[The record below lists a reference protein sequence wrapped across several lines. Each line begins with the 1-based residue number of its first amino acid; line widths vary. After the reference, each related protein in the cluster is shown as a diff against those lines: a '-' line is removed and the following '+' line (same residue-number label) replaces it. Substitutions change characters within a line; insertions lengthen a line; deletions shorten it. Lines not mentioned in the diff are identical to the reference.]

1 MEAILQAIANRKVK
15 SNREYSE
22 AEELI
27 RGLIAEVEPQVA
39 LAFPDREICRYATEL
54 WSYGEISFCLKVE
67 TIASEDSLVELVVD
81 YKFRLSG
88 KAKQERKTE
97 WQNAKCWYNTVVD
110 TQTWQDFQLV
120 TDKWMSASVKLRKN
134 EESLSEAV
142 SNSFIG
148 LLKQIETEALQS

>member
-67 TIASEDSLVELVVD
+67 TIASEDSLVELVLD
-81 YKFRLSG
+81 YKFRLRER
-88 KAKQERKTE
+88 AKPERKTE
-97 WQNAKCWYNTVVD
+97 WQNAKRWYNTVVD

-120 TDKWMSASVKLRKN
+120 TEKWMCASVKLREN
-134 EESLSEAV
+134 EESLSEAL

-148 LLKQIETEALQS
+148 LLKQIESEALQS